1 MTTFGARV
9 AQLRKARGWT
19 QHELAER
26 TAVQYETINR
36 IENGK
41 HGAPRLHVLVA
52 LAKALGT
59 TTDYLCGMY
68 EPAAAAAAPT
78 PPKRPRPRKTAP
90 VG

>member
-1 MTTFGARV
+1 MTTFGERV

-19 QHELAER
+19 QHELAEQ
-26 TAVQYETINR
+26 THVQYETINR

-41 HGAPRLHVLVA
+41 HTAPRVHVLVA

-68 EPAAAAAAPT
+68 EPAATAPA
-78 PPKRPRPRKTAP
+78 PLPKRPRPRPAAP

>member
-1 MTTFGARV
+1 MTTFGERV

-26 TAVQYETINR
+26 THVQYETINR

-41 HGAPRLHVLVA
+41 HSAPRVHVLVA

-68 EPAAAAAAPT
+68 ESTAATPT
-78 PPKRPRPRKTAP
+78 PLQRPRPRKTAP